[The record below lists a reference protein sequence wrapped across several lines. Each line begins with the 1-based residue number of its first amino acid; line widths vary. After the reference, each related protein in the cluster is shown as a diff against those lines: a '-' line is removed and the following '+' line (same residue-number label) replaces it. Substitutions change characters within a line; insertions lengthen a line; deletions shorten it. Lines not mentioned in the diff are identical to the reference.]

1 VILEIEEIHDTAV
14 VASITPTTCVYESES
29 NLSESDKD
37 KKPTRLAGSG
47 FQPTQEDTLFWSM
60 FVAREGWAA
69 YHGIG
74 HKYKNRELDEKRRI
88 VTYFQANPQLRP
100 PKMSMVRFKEL
111 LGEIATDQRITLRTL
126 PLLCTFYGITVHVLH
141 ATNRTYVTYRPTQ
154 AQGQDASADVAYLQY
169 DDRRRQAA
177 FSVLDAPTSDLLAS
191 RVLIDAYDKPFQ
203 SVSHYKVQELRDL
216 AARLGKSNLG
226 IAPLPSVGGNCCAM
240 GSGGELVK
248 KNDLY
253 QALYHH
259 CAWKM

>member
-1 VILEIEEIHDTAV
+1 MTVCEPENEHEHEHEHKEDGFEAIPTMVSPVIST
-14 VASITPTTCVYESES
+14 SITPLRIENAHV
-29 NLSESDKD
+29 K
-37 KKPTRLAGSG
+37 
-47 FQPTQEDTLFWSM
+47 QEDTLFWSM

-88 VTYFQANPQLRP
+88 VTYFQANPQNRP
-100 PKMSMVRFKEL
+100 PKMSMVRLKEL

-126 PLLCTFYGITVHVLH
+126 PLLCAFYGITVHVLH
-141 ATNRTYVTYRPTQ
+141 ATNRTYVTYRPTH

-177 FSVLDAPTSDLLAS
+177 FSVLDASTSDLLAS

-226 IAPLPSVGGNCCAM
+226 M